1 MKRDAEKNFDVFL
14 MKDIETTLEDIFASG
29 GTMTVYPKGTS
40 MLPTIREGR
49 DSVELSS
56 VSEIKKNCI
65 YLYKRPNGEFALHR
79 LLKVENDLL
88 IFCGD
93 NQLVLERVKKK
104 QLLAYASRIY
114 RGKKEVSKKTCYRVF
129 LFINSIWFF
138 RRIGVKWRKLKK
150 RFSKSG

>member
-1 MKRDAEKNFDVFL
+1 MNNGEFYLADA
-14 MKDIETTLEDIFASG
+14 IEVIEEILSG
-29 GTMTVYPKGTS
+29 GGEFRMYPKGTS
-40 MLPTIREGR
+40 MLPTLKEGR

-56 VSEIKKNCI
+56 VSKITPKEI

-79 LLKVENDLL
+79 LLKVENDIL

-93 NQLVLERVKKK
+93 NQLVLERVEKK
-104 QLLAYASRIY
+104 QLLAYVSRVY
-114 RGKKEVSKKTCYRVF
+114 HGEKEVSRKLSYRAF

-150 RFSKSG
+150 RFS

>member
-1 MKRDAEKNFDVFL
+1 METDKEKRFDIFL

-40 MLPTIREGR
+40 MLPTLKEGR

-56 VSEIKKNCI
+56 VSKITPKEI

-79 LLKVENDLL
+79 LLKVENNLL

-93 NQLVLERVKKK
+93 NQLVLERVEKK
-104 QLLAYASRIY
+104 QLLAYVSRVY
-114 RGKKEVSKKTCYRVF
+114 HGEKEVSRKLSYRAF

-138 RRIGVKWRKLKK
+138 RRIGIKWRKLKK
-150 RFSKSG
+150 RFSKKD